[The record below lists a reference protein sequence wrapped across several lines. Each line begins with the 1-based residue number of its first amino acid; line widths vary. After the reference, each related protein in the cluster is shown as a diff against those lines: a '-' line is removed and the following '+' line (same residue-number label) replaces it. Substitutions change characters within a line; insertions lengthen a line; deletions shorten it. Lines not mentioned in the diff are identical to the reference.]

1 MAGDVDGRDFGR
13 GLPLAKVCRRRL
25 GVAPPW
31 WAPATFAPAVLS
43 RIFLR
48 RVLSVSRNF
57 SLVAVAAASAAGLV
71 LSSCMPFP
79 PTTKLNPLPRSPGSA
94 PPWSLLEVEDSR
106 VLSGTPRRRR

>member
-1 MAGDVDGRDFGR
+1 VISGVARDVDGR
-13 GLPLAKVCRRRL
+13 GLPLAMVCRRRL

-31 WAPATFAPAVLS
+31 WALATFVLATFAPAMLS

-48 RVLSVSRNF
+48 RVLSVSRSF

-79 PTTKLNPLPRSPGSA
+79 PTTKLNPAAAIS
-94 PPWSLLEVEDSR
+94 W
-106 VLSGTPRRRR
+106 